1 LGERRN
7 PVPPFVAPLVRS
19 YLGRGWNTD
28 TVLLDAEYVYLALT
42 RKETSLFE
50 SPGGLECAR
59 VERACSKVLAEDQ
72 RILVEA
78 TNLGAV

>member
-1 LGERRN
+1 M
-7 PVPPFVAPLVRS
+7 
-19 YLGRGWNTD
+19 
-28 TVLLDAEYVYLALT
+28 LLDAEYVYLALT